1 MAVLEIPANTTVATP
16 SKISVDLINVNKKD
30 KNALGATV
38 IDLVAVK
45 RKLTLEWN
53 YIAGASLATI
63 MTNTN
68 PATFTVKYYDPIDNA
83 SKTITCIRE
92 SFSTGTEIYKSNV
105 PVWTGVKLVLEEQ

>member
-1 MAVLEIPANTTVATP
+1 MAILEIPANTTVASP
-16 SKISVDLINVNKKD
+16 SKITVDLINVNKKD

-53 YIAGASLATI
+53 YIASASLATI

-68 PATFTVKYYDPIDNA
+68 AATFTVKYYDPIDNA
-83 SKTITCIRE
+83 SKTITCVRD
-92 SFSTGTEIYKSNV
+92 SFGAGTAIYKSNV
-105 PVWTGVKLVLEEQ
+105 PVWTDVKLVLEEQ